1 MSGEGGSEK
10 ALRLD
15 KWLWYARFFKTRA
28 NASKAIS
35 GGRFRLDGE
44 VMSKP
49 HRAAQPGQVLT
60 FMQGERVRVIRI
72 VALGSRR
79 GPAIEA
85 AELYEDMSPEMPS
98 RRKDAEAEPQFEL
111 REKGAAS
118 SWLIDTDI
126 YRELG
131 FEGFRYFRIMQTSKN
146 SSGSDNLALSGFELY
161 GSVTKGRWP

>member
-1 MSGEGGSEK
+1 MRGESSSER

-60 FMQGERVRVIRI
+60 FMQAERVRVIRI
-72 VALGSRR
+72 VALGTRR
-79 GPAIEA
+79 GPADEA
-85 AELYEDMSPEMPS
+85 VELY
-98 RRKDAEAEPQFEL
+98 
-111 REKGAAS
+111 
-118 SWLIDTDI
+118 
-126 YRELG
+126 
-131 FEGFRYFRIMQTSKN
+131 
-146 SSGSDNLALSGFELY
+146 
-161 GSVTKGRWP
+161 